1 MLKKGFIRP
10 STSPHS
16 APVLV
21 IPKPRNADGSSRGF
35 RLVTDFRALNEAAEP
50 FQHPIPDVNSMYE
63 KLRRAKY
70 ISTLDLKNGYWNAGL
85 DEESRPLTAFATEF
99 GLYEY
104 NVVPQGLVCSAA
116 FFQHWVEAKLRRH
129 GVLFEHM
136 SVEGQNPDKYYG
148 FERCRERPRVTELL
162 KGKLLD

>member
-1 MLKKGFIRP
+1 
-10 STSPHS
+10 
-16 APVLV
+16 
-21 IPKPRNADGSSRGF
+21 
-35 RLVTDFRALNEAAEP
+35 
-50 FQHPIPDVNSMYE
+50 MYE

-136 SVEGQNPDKYYG
+136 SVEGQNPDTMDSKDDG
-148 FERCRERPRVTELL
+148 SDRVHDNLGRYKGTDPIAVGKL
-162 KGKLLD
+162 KGERGFVAVY